1 MTGQKI
7 SSDKIKTEAL
17 RLGFSVCG
25 IAKAEAVDEA
35 TARHYRQWIE
45 SGRQAEMH
53 YMENHLDKRLDP
65 RLLMDGLKTIVC
77 VALNYCPAQRLPD
90 GEYQIADYALG
101 KDYHDIVKQKLH
113 QLAQTILAPFTSHP
127 SPLSPLEGLGGASHP
142 SPLSPLE
149 GLGGASHPSPPPS
162 YRAFSDSAPVLE
174 RYWAARAGLGWIGR
188 NRQLII
194 PPHHPSLEASHQ
206 HLSPIA
212 PTVPS
217 LIRRIPSA
225 LHHPSGGSKFFLGEL
240 FLNIEA
246 DRYDS
251 PMKSRCGTCGK
262 CLEACPTGAIKADD
276 PCLDASRCLSYLTIE
291 NRNDI
296 PEELAQKMG
305 DTIYGCD
312 RCQQACPWNRFSQP
326 TSEPLLKPSPALLA
340 MSRDQWHQLS
350 REEFQQLFKGSA
362 VKRAKYEGL
371 MRNIRAVEMHNARTE
386 EKRSIG
392 DVETHNISD
401 EEN

>member
-113 QLAQTILAPFTSHP
+113 QLAQTIL
-127 SPLSPLEGLGGASHP
+127 SPLN
-142 SPLSPLE
+142 
-149 GLGGASHPSPPPS
+149 S
-162 YRAFSDSAPVLE
+162 YRVFSDSAPILE
-174 RYWAARAGLGWIGR
+174 RYWAVKAGLGWIGR
-188 NRQLII
+188 NHQLII
-194 PPHHPSLEASHQ
+194 TPSSPNAQ
-206 HLSPIA
+206 LS
-212 PTVPS
+212 
-217 LIRRIPSA
+217 SA
-225 LHHPSGGSKFFLGEL
+225 GSKFFLGEL

-251 PMKSRCGTCGK
+251 PMKSRCGNCSK
-262 CLEACPTGAIKADD
+262 CLESCPTGAIKADD
-276 PCLDASRCLSYLTIE
+276 PCFDASRCLSYLSIE

-326 TSEPLLKPSPALLA
+326 TDEPLLKPSPALLA

-350 REEFQQLFKGSA
+350 REEYQQLFKGSA

>member
-1 MTGQKI
+1 MIKDMTGQKI
-7 SSDKIKTEAL
+7 SSDRIKTEAL

-35 TARHYRQWIE
+35 TARQYRQWIE

-77 VALNYCPAQRLPD
+77 VALNYCPARRLPD

-127 SPLSPLEGLGGASHP
+127 SSLSPLEGLGEASHS
-142 SPLSPLE
+142 SPISPLE
-149 GLGGASHPSPPPS
+149 GLGEASHPSPPPS

-251 PMKSRCGTCGK
+251 PMKSRCGNCSK
-262 CLEACPTGAIKADD
+262 CLEACPTGAIKADE

-296 PEELAQKMG
+296 PEELARKMG

-312 RCQQACPWNRFSQP
+312 RCQQACPWNRFAQP
-326 TSEPLLKPSPALLA
+326 TSEPLLQPSPALLA
-340 MSRDQWHQLS
+340 MNRDRWHQLS
-350 REEFQQLFKGSA
+350 PEEYQQLFKGSA

-371 MRNIRAVEMHNARTE
+371 IRNIRAVATIQE
-386 EKRSIG
+386 ES
-392 DVETHNISD
+392 
-401 EEN
+401 

>member
-1 MTGQKI
+1 MIKDMTGQKI
-7 SSDKIKTEAL
+7 SSDRIKTEAL

-35 TARHYRQWIE
+35 TARQYRQWIE

-77 VALNYCPAQRLPD
+77 VALNYCPARRLPD

-142 SPLSPLE
+142 SPVSPLE
-149 GLGGASHPSPPPS
+149 GLGEPSHPSPISPLEGLGEASHPSPSPS

-246 DRYDS
+246 DYYDS
-251 PMKSRCGTCGK
+251 PMKSRCGNCSK
-262 CLEACPTGAIKADD
+262 CLESCPTGAIKADE

-296 PEELAQKMG
+296 PEELARKMG
-305 DTIYGCD
+305 NTIYGCD
-312 RCQQACPWNRFSQP
+312 RCQQACPWNRFAQP
-326 TSEPLLKPSPALLA
+326 TSEPLLQPSPALLA
-340 MSRDQWHQLS
+340 MNRDRWHQLS
-350 REEFQQLFKGSA
+350 REEYQQLFKGSA

-371 MRNIRAVEMHNARTE
+371 IRNIRAVATIQE
-386 EKRSIG
+386 ES
-392 DVETHNISD
+392 
-401 EEN
+401 

>member
-1 MTGQKI
+1 MIKDMTGQKI

-35 TARHYRQWIE
+35 TARQYRQWIE

-77 VALNYCPAQRLPD
+77 VALNYCPARRLPD

-113 QLAQTILAPFTSHP
+113 QLAQTILAPFTSHL
-127 SPLSPLEGLGGASHP
+127 SSLSPLEGLGEPSHP
-142 SPLSPLE
+142 SPISPLE
-149 GLGGASHPSPPPS
+149 GLGEASHPSPSPS

-246 DRYDS
+246 DYYDS
-251 PMKSRCGTCGK
+251 PMKSRCGNCSK
-262 CLEACPTGAIKADD
+262 CLESCPTGAIKADE

-296 PEELAQKMG
+296 PEELARKMG

-312 RCQQACPWNRFSQP
+312 RCQQACPWNRFAQP
-326 TSEPLLKPSPALLA
+326 TSEPLLQPSSALLA
-340 MSRDQWHQLS
+340 MNRDRWHQLS
-350 REEFQQLFKGSA
+350 PEEYQQLFKGSA

-371 MRNIRAVEMHNARTE
+371 IRNIRAVATIQE
-386 EKRSIG
+386 ES
-392 DVETHNISD
+392 
-401 EEN
+401 

>member
-113 QLAQTILAPFTSHP
+113 QLAQTIL
-127 SPLSPLEGLGGASHP
+127 SPLN
-142 SPLSPLE
+142 
-149 GLGGASHPSPPPS
+149 S
-162 YRAFSDSAPVLE
+162 YRVFSDSAPILE
-174 RYWAARAGLGWIGR
+174 RYWAVKAGLGWIGR
-188 NRQLII
+188 NHQLII
-194 PPHHPSLEASHQ
+194 TPSSPNTQ
-206 HLSPIA
+206 LS
-212 PTVPS
+212 
-217 LIRRIPSA
+217 SA
-225 LHHPSGGSKFFLGEL
+225 GSKFFLGEL

-246 DRYDS
+246 DYYE
-251 PMKSRCGTCGK
+251 K
-262 CLEACPTGAIKADD
+262 
-276 PCLDASRCLSYLTIE
+276 
-291 NRNDI
+291 
-296 PEELAQKMG
+296 EE
-305 DTIYGCD
+305 D
-312 RCQQACPWNRFSQP
+312 
-326 TSEPLLKPSPALLA
+326 
-340 MSRDQWHQLS
+340 
-350 REEFQQLFKGSA
+350 
-362 VKRAKYEGL
+362 
-371 MRNIRAVEMHNARTE
+371 
-386 EKRSIG
+386 EK
-392 DVETHNISD
+392 
-401 EEN
+401 